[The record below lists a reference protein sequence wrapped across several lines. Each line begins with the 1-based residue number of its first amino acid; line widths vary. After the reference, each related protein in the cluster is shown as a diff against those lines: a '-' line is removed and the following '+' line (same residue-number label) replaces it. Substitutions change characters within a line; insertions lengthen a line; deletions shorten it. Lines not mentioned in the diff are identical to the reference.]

1 MRFVLIQLS
10 PLQLLELVDGVPRDK
25 RPVTFV
31 DARSYLEGI
40 KKSSDRLPP
49 EDTLRDFPAALNR
62 VLS

>member
-10 PLQLLELVDGVPRDK
+10 PLQLLGLVDGVPRDK

-49 EDTLRDFPAALNR
+49 EDTLREIFPS
-62 VLS
+62 LSIVS

>member
-10 PLQLLELVDGVPRDK
+10 PLQLLGLVDGVPRDK

-49 EDTLRDFPAALNR
+49 EDTLREIFPP
-62 VLS
+62 LSIVS